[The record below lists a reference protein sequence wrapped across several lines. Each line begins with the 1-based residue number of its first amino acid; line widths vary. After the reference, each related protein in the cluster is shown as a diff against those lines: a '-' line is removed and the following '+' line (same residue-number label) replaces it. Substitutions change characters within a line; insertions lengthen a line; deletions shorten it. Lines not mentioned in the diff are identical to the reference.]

1 MTIHIFLADDHAV
14 VRDGLRFILGTQ
26 ADMKVVGEVANGR
39 QAIEQVIQ
47 IKPDVVVMD
56 IAMPELNGI
65 EATREIRRSCPSTH
79 VLILSMHSTRE
90 HISRAFQAGALGY
103 ILKESAD
110 EEVVIAIRAVHVGRR
125 YLCQRLAET
134 VIDEFVIQKDTGAI
148 RSPLDRLSSRE
159 REILQLVV
167 EGKTSAS
174 IAEMLFLSP
183 KTVETYRSRLMEK
196 LGVSNLPELVK
207 FAIEHG
213 LTSLSIK

>member
-1 MTIHIFLADDHAV
+1 MPIKVFLADDHAV

-26 ADMKVVGEVANGR
+26 ADMEVVGEAATGR
-39 QAIEQVIQ
+39 QAVEQVIQ
-47 IKPDVVVMD
+47 TKPDVVVMD

-65 EATREIRRSCPSTH
+65 EATREILRSCPSTH
-79 VLILSMHSTRE
+79 VVILSMHSTRE

-110 EEVVIAIRAVHVGRR
+110 EEVVIASRAVHAGRR
-125 YLCQRLAET
+125 YLCQSLTET
-134 VIDEFVIQKDTGAI
+134 VVDEFVLRKDTDAI
-148 RSPLDRLSSRE
+148 KSPLDRLSSRE
-159 REILQLVV
+159 VEILQLVV
-167 EGKTSAS
+167 EGKTSANIAS
-174 IAEMLFLSP
+174 ILFISP

-213 LTSLSIK
+213 LTTLSIK

>member
-1 MTIHIFLADDHAV
+1 MPIKVFLADDHAV

-26 ADMKVVGEVANGR
+26 ADMKVVGEAANGR
-39 QAIEQVIQ
+39 QAVEKVIQ
-47 IKPDVVVMD
+47 LKPDVVVMD
-56 IAMPELNGI
+56 ISMPQLNGI

-79 VLILSMHSTRE
+79 VVILSMHSSKE
-90 HISRAFQAGALGY
+90 HIFRAFQAGTLGY
-103 ILKESAD
+103 ILKECVD
-110 EEVVIAIRAVHVGRR
+110 EEVVIAIRAVHAGRR
-125 YLCQRLAET
+125 YLCQSLTET

-183 KTVETYRSRLMEK
+183 K
-196 LGVSNLPELVK
+196 
-207 FAIEHG
+207 A
-213 LTSLSIK
+213 LSINNIYIFCVFRGRMI